1 MSGAS
6 YRCAAC
12 GQMTTSFSNRQRKRA
27 EMGGGDARCIPCV
40 TSNHP
45 VAVEPAEEANKPIR
59 SAIPIPTQR
68 SMTSGDASNVSTTVH
83 SAKKRKPR
91 PESITQ
97 PTLDRNGGNVNDNDM
112 SAAIDG
118 SARSSNRKSDELSNI
133 SEKVPILSIPSSS
146 GNAAH
151 LPSDHRPTTAS
162 TVSATKSSSAAPSR
176 KESLSRKDRQ
186 RSNVAKAR
194 GLRNL
199 YEDSDATSCATN
211 DDGMGERSDCTSNA
225 TPTVSLAALK
235 EKVMGRKLVSMYDET
250 YNSPETPV
258 MNRVQVSHDARQSVV
273 AEDVRRELAC
283 AICSDILHQPV
294 SLLCGHS
301 FCKDC
306 VEFWLLGSTTN
317 NAFIQLPS
325 RTDTTE
331 SVPAKGCPTCRQLVS
346 PSDACLRVNAVLR
359 ICLESL
365 VGSELETR
373 RVADRARRRQAVA
386 GENGG
391 MHERGHEVVQRVE
404 QDAWATVRGRTQRH
418 EAVTARRSIVLD
430 DQDQRMQLALAIKAG
445 ANQPV
450 LQWDEMGTFLVVS
463 LCLITMEEDE
473 VEGEGFPLVL
483 SDPDDEHL
491 IVTETRLLGSIEV
504 TVADTG
510 EKSRPLA
517 RRVLGHEG
525 VAHFR
530 LDTALSRG
538 QALTQFCF
546 RHSDT
551 GVELHLQVP
560 KRDVTAKNAPD
571 SDESARDIVENGDHL
586 VEEQYDND
594 DSDMDRFE
602 DDGFVVDSG
611 EEEEEHGGEDE
622 DDACCLCHEG
632 GEVIVCD
639 GGDCLAGCGLYFH
652 IACISRSVI
661 PPGDWVCQ
669 DCAGTI
675 GLNVG
680 IEGHEFVA
688 SAPSNG
694 VDHSTKES
702 RLKRLRNADRGT
714 TDSDSDAFESASF
727 SPNVNGDAADDDLSA
742 GDDVKD
748 KSGRFSPDAIVGTA
762 QVDAHGHEAELS
774 PQFVAPKRRKLQRI
788 VESEDDDESG

>member
-1 MSGAS
+1 
-6 YRCAAC
+6 
-12 GQMTTSFSNRQRKRA
+12 
-27 EMGGGDARCIPCV
+27 MGGGDARCISCV
-40 TSNHP
+40 TTNSP
-45 VAVEPAEEANKPIR
+45 VAVEPCAGKATPR
-59 SAIPIPTQR
+59 PSTIPIPTKK
-68 SMTSGDASNVSTTVH
+68 STTDDSTTKGSTSVQ
-83 SAKKRKPR
+83 SAKKRKTR
-91 PESITQ
+91 PEKDRSITQ
-97 PTLDRNGGNVNDNDM
+97 QPPLKHPGGMLNDVEE
-112 SAAIDG
+112 SAVIDS
-118 SARSSNRKSDELSNI
+118 SARSSNRTSEGSMNI
-133 SEKVPILSIPSSS
+133 SDKVPIPSSS
-146 GNAAH
+146 GNAAR
-151 LPSDHRPTTAS
+151 LPSNDRPTTFS
-162 TVSATKSSSAAPSR
+162 TVSATKSSSAPSR

-199 YEDSDATSCATN
+199 YEDSDATSCTAN
-211 DDGMGERSDCTSNA
+211 DENLDDDLGEQSDSTSNA

-235 EKVMGRKLVSMYDET
+235 EKVMGRKLVSMYDDT
-250 YNSPETPV
+250 YNSPESPV
-258 MNRVQVSHDARQSVV
+258 MDRVQVSHDSHQSVS
-273 AEDVRRELAC
+273 EDVRRELAC
-283 AICSDILHQPV
+283 AICSDVLHQPV

-306 VEFWLLGSTTN
+306 IEFWLLGSTTN

-331 SVPAKGCPTCRQLVS
+331 SVPAKGCPTCRQLVA
-346 PSDACLRVNAVLR
+346 PSDACLRVNTVLR
-359 ICLESL
+359 ICLQAL

-391 MHERGHEVVQRVE
+391 MHERGHQVVQRVE
-404 QDAWATVRGRTQRH
+404 HDAWATVRGRTQRH

-430 DQDQRMQLALAIKAG
+430 DQDQRMQLALAIKSC

-450 LQWDEMGTFLVVS
+450 VQWDEKGIFLLVS

-473 VEGEGFPLVL
+473 VEGDGFPLVL

-491 IVTETRLLGSIEV
+491 IVTETRLLGVIEV
-504 TVADTG
+504 TTVCSDG
-510 EKSRPLA
+510 ESRPVA
-517 RRVLGHEG
+517 RRALGHDG

-538 QALTQFCF
+538 QASTKFCF

-551 GVELHLQVP
+551 GIELHLQVP
-560 KRDVTAKNAPD
+560 KREMAPKNAPD
-571 SDESARDIVENGDHL
+571 SDESACDVVDNGDHL

-594 DSDMDRFE
+594 DSGMDCFE

-611 EEEEEHGGEDE
+611 EEEEEHDGEDE
-622 DDACCLCHEG
+622 DDVCCLCHEG

-669 DCAGTI
+669 DCAVTI

-680 IEGHEFVA
+680 LEGHEFVA
-688 SAPSNG
+688 SG
-694 VDHSTKES
+694 QVKGLDHSSKGS
-702 RLKRLRNADRGT
+702 RLKRLRNADRGA

-727 SPNVNGDAADDDLSA
+727 SPNVNGDA
-742 GDDVKD
+742 DVKD
-748 KSGRFSPDAIVGTA
+748 TSGRFGPDAIVGTA
-762 QVDAHGHEAELS
+762 QEDSHGHEADSS